1 MVIGVAFSLVPAA
14 MWPCVP
20 KIVEERYLGSAYA
33 LVFWIQNIGLWLIP
47 MLIGFILKAVNP
59 GVAER
64 IQAGDLTAHYNYTV
78 PMLVFSALGLSAVF
92 LGYVLKVVDK
102 KKHYNL
108 ELPNKI
114 S

>member
-47 MLIGFILKAVNP
+47 LLIGTVLKAVNP
-59 GVAER
+59 GVAEAH
-64 IQAGDLTAHYNYTV
+64 QAGNLSVHYNYTV
-78 PMLVFSALGLSAVF
+78 PMLIFSALGLSAIF
-92 LGYVLKVVDK
+92 LGYFLRMIDK

-108 ELPNKI
+108 DQPNKM